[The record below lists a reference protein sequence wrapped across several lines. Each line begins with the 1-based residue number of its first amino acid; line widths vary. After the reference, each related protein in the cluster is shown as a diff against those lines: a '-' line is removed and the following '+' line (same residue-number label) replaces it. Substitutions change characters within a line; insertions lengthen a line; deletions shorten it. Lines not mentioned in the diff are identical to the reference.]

1 MRSHKLVY
9 GLAAMTL
16 VGTLGLAAC
25 GSSET
30 TTTAT
35 AGADG
40 ATAATDTE
48 GDGEAAFTEYPI
60 GEDQVDH
67 AYLLHGWCCFKLRL
81 CHCERFCCVYQAKSL
96 PRSIKPATGTR

>member
-60 GEDQVDH
+60 GEDQEISSGGTPQINV
-67 AYLLHGWCCFKLRL
+67 AL
-81 CHCERFCCVYQAKSL
+81 VYNLTDRKSVV
-96 PRSIKPATGTR
+96 